1 MEFRLLGPV
10 EILWQGRNI
19 MPTAPKPR
27 QVISLLMLRHNTVVQ
42 ASELI
47 DELWPERPPPSA
59 VTTLQT
65 YIYKFRKLLLKQG
78 LGNLLQTQPGGYSL
92 TVPASSLDV
101 SRFEEQ
107 AEEGQELLQ
116 QGDCAGALA
125 SFERAL
131 ALWRGPALADVET
144 GGRLFSYVTR
154 LEELRFRILELRI
167 EADLETGR
175 HRELISELK
184 SLVLAHPLHEHLHG
198 LLMLA
203 LHRSGRR
210 HEALEVYQSL
220 RQKMIDE
227 LGLEPGKE
235 LARLQHTLLSDSPAE
250 LPEPPRRPR
259 LGPAPSS
266 AAPPGPAA
274 AAPVPAAGA
283 PSPPGPAV
291 SLPPGSGP
299 PAGRQAPP
307 VPGSVLPPVPV
318 PVRELLGTPAQLPAG
333 LAGWVGRHDVL
344 KELESALCEPDGP
357 GADGTAARISVVTGA
372 PGIGKSTVAVRLAHM
387 LRPRFTDGQLY
398 ADLRGSSPEPSDPT
412 GVLRGFL
419 RALEV
424 PASRIPESVE
434 ECGALFRSHT
444 SGRRMLV
451 LLDDVASSAQ
461 IRHLLPADPRC
472 ALLIT
477 SRRRMT
483 ALVEAECIELCP
495 PPPEE
500 ALEILAVLAGRRRVE
515 REPEAAHRIVE
526 LLGRH
531 PLALRCVGGRLAAGP
546 HLSLTALADRLGAA
560 PRILD
565 AARLG
570 ELDVRSRFDASYAG
584 LTHAEQGVFR
594 LLSMMGEA
602 PFSAAQAAELL
613 SRPVPE
619 AEAVLEVL
627 ADNHLLATDRC
638 SDSVGRYVFD
648 RLTRAYAKER
658 LEETLAPQQV
668 DEEGGPVGPRR
679 RSAGV
684 ETFSTGDRQTR
695 RHASAATGRTDTTRR
710 G

>member
-10 EILWQGRNI
+10 EILWGGRNI

-47 DELWPERPPPSA
+47 DELWPELPPPSA

-92 TVPASSLDV
+92 TIPSSSLDV
-101 SRFEEQ
+101 SLFERQ

-116 QGDCAGALA
+116 RGDSAAALA
-125 SFERAL
+125 CFEQAL

-167 EADLETGR
+167 EADLENGR

-184 SLVLAHPLHEHLHG
+184 ALVLAHPLHEHLHG
-198 LLMLA
+198 LLMVA

-250 LPEPPRRPR
+250 PQEPPRRPR
-259 LGPAPSS
+259 TRS

-274 AAPVPAAGA
+274 AAAPTTPALAHADASVSGYPAPLAPPPPPELPLAPVPA
-283 PSPPGPAV
+283 PG
-291 SLPPGSGP
+291 L
-299 PAGRQAPP
+299 
-307 VPGSVLPPVPV
+307 VLPPAPASLAPPPPAPYLPV
-318 PVRELLGTPAQLPAG
+318 PSTGAAQVPAQLPSPVAVRESIGTPAQLPAG
-333 LAGWVGRHDVL
+333 LAGFVGRDDVL
-344 KELESALCEPDGP
+344 KELEAALREPGRP
-357 GADGTAARISVVTGA
+357 AADGTTAHIGVVTGP
-372 PGIGKSTVAVRLAHM
+372 PGVGKSAVAVHLAHT
-387 LRPRFTDGQLY
+387 LRPHFPDGQLY
-398 ADLRGSSPEPSDPT
+398 ADLRGSSAEPRDPSE
-412 GVLRGFL
+412 VLRGFL
-419 RALEV
+419 RALEI
-424 PASRIPESVE
+424 PTSRIPEGLE
-434 ECGALFRSHT
+434 ECGALFRSRT
-444 SGRRMLV
+444 AGRRVLV

-472 ALLIT
+472 ALLVT
-477 SRRRMT
+477 GRRRMT
-483 ALVEAECIELCP
+483 ALVEAERVELGAP
-495 PPPEE
+495 SPEE
-500 ALEILAVLAGRRRVE
+500 ALEILAVIAGRQRVD
-515 REPEAAHRIVE
+515 REPEAAHRTVE

-546 HLSLTALADRLGAA
+546 GLSLSALADRLEAT

-565 AARLG
+565 VARLG
-570 ELDVRSRFDASYAG
+570 ELDVRSRFAASYAG
-584 LTHAEQGVFR
+584 LSHQEQGVFR
-594 LLSMMGEA
+594 LLSMLGET
-602 PFSAAQAAELL
+602 PFTASQAAELL
-613 SRPVPE
+613 SRPVQELEP
-619 AEAVLEVL
+619 VLEVL

-638 SDSVGRYVFD
+638 ADGIGRYVFD

-658 LEETLAPQQV
+658 LEETLAAPPV
-668 DEEGGPVGPRR
+668 AEEVGVR
-679 RSAGV
+679 
-684 ETFSTGDRQTR
+684 
-695 RHASAATGRTDTTRR
+695 
-710 G
+710 

>member
-47 DELWPERPPPSA
+47 DELWPELPPPSA

-78 LGNLLQTQPGGYSL
+78 LGSLLQTQPGGYSL
-92 TVPASSLDV
+92 TIPASSLDV
-101 SRFEEQ
+101 SKFEEQ
-107 AEEGQELLQ
+107 AEEGQKLLQ
-116 QGDCAGALA
+116 QGDSAGASE
-125 SFERAL
+125 SFGRAL
-131 ALWRGPALADVET
+131 ALWRGSALADVET

-167 EADLETGR
+167 EVDLETGR

-250 LPEPPRRPR
+250 PLEPPRRPR
-259 LGPAPSS
+259 PEPAPSR
-266 AAPPGPAA
+266 
-274 AAPVPAAGA
+274 A
-283 PSPPGPAV
+283 PSPVPDMAPDLDPAPAVGSPPPPVPVPVPEPMPSLTFGPGPLA
-291 SLPPGSGP
+291 PH
-299 PAGRQAPP
+299 QAPP
-307 VPGSVLPPVPV
+307 VPGAADGPEL
-318 PVRELLGTPAQLPAG
+318 RESIGTPAQLPAG
-333 LAGWVGRHDVL
+333 LAGLVGRHDVL
-344 KELESALCEPDGP
+344 KELEAALREPDGP
-357 GADGTAARISVVTGA
+357 GADGTAARIGVVTGP
-372 PGIGKSTVAVRLAHM
+372 PGVGKSAVAVHLAHM

-398 ADLRGSSPEPSDPT
+398 ADLRGSCPDPRDPAE
-412 GVLRGFL
+412 VLRGFL

-424 PASRIPESVE
+424 PTSRMPESLE
-434 ECGALFRSHT
+434 ECGALFRSRTAGH
-444 SGRRMLV
+444 RVLV
-451 LLDDVASSAQ
+451 LLDDVANSAQ

-472 ALLIT
+472 ALLVT
-477 SRRRMT
+477 GRRRMT
-483 ALVEAECIELCP
+483 ALVEAERVELCP
-495 PPPEE
+495 PPLEE
-500 ALEILAVLAGRRRVE
+500 ALEILAVLAGRQRVE
-515 REPEAAHRIVE
+515 REPEAAQRIVE
-526 LLGRH
+526 VLGRH
-531 PLALRCVGGRLAAGP
+531 PLALRCVGGRLAARPG
-546 HLSLTALADRLGAA
+546 LSLTALADRLDAT

-565 AARLG
+565 VARLG

-594 LLSMMGEA
+594 LLSMMGET

-613 SRPVPE
+613 SRPTRE
-619 AEAVLEVL
+619 LEAVLEVL
-627 ADNHLLATDRC
+627 ADNHLLVMDRC
-638 SDSVGRYVFD
+638 AERVGRYVFD

-658 LEETLAPQQV
+658 LEETLAPASV
-668 DEEGGPVGPRR
+668 VEEACAR
-679 RSAGV
+679 
-684 ETFSTGDRQTR
+684 
-695 RHASAATGRTDTTRR
+695 
-710 G
+710 

>member
-1 MEFRLLGPV
+1 
-10 EILWQGRNI
+10 

-47 DELWPERPPPSA
+47 DELWPELPPPSA

-78 LGNLLQTQPGGYSL
+78 LGNLLHTQPGGYSL

-107 AEEGQELLQ
+107 AEEGQKLLQ
-116 QGDCAGALA
+116 QGDSAGASE
-125 SFERAL
+125 SFGRAL

-167 EADLETGR
+167 EVDLETGR

-250 LPEPPRRPR
+250 APGPARRPR
-259 LGPAPSS
+259 AEPAPSH
-266 AAPPGPAA
+266 APSPSPSPALAPSPGPDTPPAPA
-274 AAPVPAAGA
+274 PAPAVGSPPSPVPVPVPAPT
-283 PSPPGPAV
+283 PSLSFGPGP
-291 SLPPGSGP
+291 LTTHP
-299 PAGRQAPP
+299 APP
-307 VPGSVLPPVPV
+307 VPGAGDPEL
-318 PVRELLGTPAQLPAG
+318 RESIGTPAQLPAG
-333 LAGWVGRHDVL
+333 LAGLVGRHDVL
-344 KELESALCEPDGP
+344 KELKAALREPDGP
-357 GADGTAARISVVTGA
+357 GADGTAARIGVVTGP
-372 PGIGKSTVAVRLAHM
+372 PGVGKSAVAVHLAHM

-398 ADLRGSSPEPSDPT
+398 ADLRGSFPDPRDPAE
-412 GVLRGFL
+412 VLRGFL

-424 PASRIPESVE
+424 PTSRMPESLE
-434 ECGALFRSHT
+434 ECGALFRSRT
-444 SGRRMLV
+444 AGRRVLV

-472 ALLIT
+472 ALLVT
-477 SRRRMT
+477 GRRRMT
-483 ALVEAECIELCP
+483 ALVEAKRVELYP
-495 PPPEE
+495 PPLEE
-500 ALEILAVLAGRRRVE
+500 ALEILAALAGRRRVE
-515 REPEAAHRIVE
+515 REPGAAHRIAE

-531 PLALRCVGGRLAAGP
+531 PLALRCVGGRLAARPG
-546 HLSLTALADRLGAA
+546 LSLTALADQLDAT

-565 AARLG
+565 VARLG

-584 LTHAEQGVFR
+584 LTHAGQGVFR
-594 LLSMMGEA
+594 LLSMMGET

-619 AEAVLEVL
+619 LEAVLEVL
-627 ADNHLLATDRC
+627 ADNHLLVTDHC
-638 SDSVGRYVFD
+638 ADGVGRYAFD

-658 LEETLAPQQV
+658 LEETLAP
-668 DEEGGPVGPRR
+668 G
-679 RSAGV
+679 
-684 ETFSTGDRQTR
+684 
-695 RHASAATGRTDTTRR
+695 ASAVEEVAAG
-710 G
+710 